1 MYDFSSQFFWYKL
14 LFMAELILSECLF
27 AARIERRNNFALR
40 MVLSCAAL
48 LAVAFAIPVPD
59 YNVVV
64 ISGVFFT
71 LFACTLLA
79 MVACL
84 RTNFRNILF
93 CAVAGYTLRHFAYV
107 VFITLNDLTFYALGI
122 LTGISAGFDPYGAP
136 LLDILSSQSILS
148 AILYLFSYFL
158 VFWIGQHIYAE
169 RIHPNDSMLA
179 HTSFIAI
186 AAIMLFTDVVLTLVT
201 QYNAGIDQTSL
212 IVERIYNGLSCL
224 LALQL
229 LFSNIFQ
236 QEARQKL
243 ASAEQLLYAQAKQ
256 YELAK
261 KNIDIINIK
270 CHDLKHQLQA
280 WREGGMDDAEELQE
294 IERAVDIYQSA
305 CKTGNEVLD
314 IILTEKSLLCEKNQI
329 LLTCMADGSALQFL
343 RPAEMY
349 SLFGNALDNAIEAV
363 LRLPAGER
371 TVDISV
377 RKEGGLTG
385 IRIENPYAGTLE
397 IADNRLKTSK
407 KDEDFH
413 GFGMLSMQTIVEKYG
428 GRMTVDAQNNI
439 FRLHILF
446 FGQTDRDAKTTDR
459 TRGAAE
465 NPQP

>member
-186 AAIMLFTDVVLTLVT
+186 AAIMLCPACWRCSSCSAIFFSRKRGKSSPPPSSCCMRRRS
-201 QYNAGIDQTSL
+201 NTSW
-212 IVERIYNGLSCL
+212 
-224 LALQL
+224 
-229 LFSNIFQ
+229 
-236 QEARQKL
+236 QKRTSTSSTS
-243 ASAEQLLYAQAKQ
+243 SA
-256 YELAK
+256 
-261 KNIDIINIK
+261 
-270 CHDLKHQLQA
+270 
-280 WREGGMDDAEELQE
+280 
-294 IERAVDIYQSA
+294 
-305 CKTGNEVLD
+305 
-314 IILTEKSLLCEKNQI
+314 
-329 LLTCMADGSALQFL
+329 
-343 RPAEMY
+343 
-349 SLFGNALDNAIEAV
+349 
-363 LRLPAGER
+363 
-371 TVDISV
+371 
-377 RKEGGLTG
+377 
-385 IRIENPYAGTLE
+385 
-397 IADNRLKTSK
+397 
-407 KDEDFH
+407 
-413 GFGMLSMQTIVEKYG
+413 
-428 GRMTVDAQNNI
+428 
-439 FRLHILF
+439 
-446 FGQTDRDAKTTDR
+446 TT
-459 TRGAAE
+459 
-465 NPQP
+465 